1 MIEIKSQKLIKRIYK
16 NAPTIL
22 WYFNII
28 INQITE
34 KNLEKIFD
42 RKTILT
48 DPNSRIYIIRQEKAR
63 QVNEDKKK
71 RVYWSSKNSFPKN
84 NLSLGISNINPAILL
99 TAKDEENNNNILNSN
114 YINKNLQ
121 KLNLNAFKK
130 NMRYE
135 LNNIECL
142 YVKTE
147 SDDQD

>member
-1 MIEIKSQKLIKRIYK
+1 M
-16 NAPTIL
+16 
-22 WYFNII
+22 
-28 INQITE
+28 
-34 KNLEKIFD
+34 
-42 RKTILT
+42 T